1 MQSLSHSPQ
10 SSSTWRSENF
20 PLFPAF
26 LGILHLIKG
35 LTWEHILG
43 RCSVERL
50 SKHPISLGIIKCFIM
65 LPWKPVI
72 IQFQTGMSCFEN
84 TWHQPHKGE
93 GALDWNLW
101 RLMPNVPVQSCRYA
115 VCISVVEASLNSQRS
130 RALITHDCTTWAHGG
145 NPDTWSFNT
154 PTRAN
159 VPSSFL
165 SRRPIQILLSVQVL
179 KAAGCNWS
187 SVCVPHEYDLKF
199 FL

>member
-10 SSSTWRSENF
+10 STSTWRSENF

-115 VCISVVEASLNSQRS
+115 VCISVGWADRGGRS
-130 RALITHDCTTWAHGG
+130 FSEQSEEQGVNNARLYHV
-145 NPDTWSFNT
+145 S
-154 PTRAN
+154 TRGEPGH
-159 VPSSFL
+159 VKL
-165 SRRPIQILLSVQVL
+165 
-179 KAAGCNWS
+179 
-187 SVCVPHEYDLKF
+187 
-199 FL
+199 